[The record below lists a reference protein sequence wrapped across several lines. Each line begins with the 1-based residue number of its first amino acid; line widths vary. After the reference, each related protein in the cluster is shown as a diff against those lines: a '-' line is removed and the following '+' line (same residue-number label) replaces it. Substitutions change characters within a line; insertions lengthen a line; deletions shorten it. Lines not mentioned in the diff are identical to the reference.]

1 MKKYWLPLGWLPLG
15 LLLALSFP
23 DAARQV
29 DAQSLQVRVDRWLEV
44 REATGT
50 VTYQQGQNSRNARVG
65 TRLQAVGETI
75 RTGQGANAVL
85 AVDTGIG
92 FVNVSENTTLRVQS
106 LEATNSGGRITQLQV
121 LGGQARLQVRRL
133 TNPDSRLE
141 IQTPAGVSGVR
152 GTDFGVSVQ
161 PDGKTGVVTLEGGV
175 VASAQGESVAVN
187 AGFQSLV
194 IPGEPPSPAVPLRDD
209 PGLDLRQLTAEPNRT
224 ARIAGQVDPVNLV
237 QIENEPLVLDRQGNF
252 DVTVPL
258 PANRS
263 IEAVVTT
270 PLGKQQVYQLLIP

>member
-1 MKKYWLPLGWLPLG
+1 MG
-15 LLLALSFP
+15 LLLALSF
-23 DAARQV
+23 ANGATQV

-44 REATGT
+44 RQATGA
-50 VTYQQGQNSRNARVG
+50 VTYQQGQTSQNARVG
-65 TRLQAVGETI
+65 TRLQSVGEAI
-75 RTGQGANAVL
+75 RTGQGASAVL

-92 FVNVSENTTLRVQS
+92 FVNISENTTVRVQN
-106 LEATNSGGRITQLQV
+106 LQVTNNGGRITQLQV
-121 LGGQARLQVRRL
+121 SGGQARLQVRRF

-161 PDGKTGVVTLEGGV
+161 PDGKTGLVTLEGGV
-175 VASAQGESVAVN
+175 VASAQGQSVAVD

-194 IPGEPPSPAVPLRDD
+194 IPGEPPSPAVPLTNN
-209 PGLDLRQLTAEPNRT
+209 PGLDLRQLTAEANQT
-224 ARIAGQVDPVNLV
+224 ARIVGQVDPVNLV
-237 QIENEPLVLDRQGNF
+237 QIENQPLVLDRQGQF

-258 PANRS
+258 PADRS

-270 PLGKQQVYQLLIP
+270 PLGRRQVYELVVP